1 MTVIGLP
8 VLGWVPDDG
17 TNTNYTDGRHV
28 HYEYFAELELVNA
41 KDVIKADYIRYD
53 PYTCLYSAEVTIG
66 EWSGTLA
73 VSKYEERLVC
83 HMVKIIFDDGTFE
96 QIMDYNVV
104 GPISVVVSTDGY

>member
-8 VLGWVPDDG
+8 VLGWIPDDG

-28 HYEYFAELELVNA
+28 HYEYFDDSNFN
-41 KDVIKADYIRYD
+41 DDTIKSDYIRYD

-66 EWSGTLA
+66 KWSGTLA

-83 HMVKIIFDDGTFE
+83 HMVKIIFDDGAFN
-96 QIMDYNVV
+96 QVMDYNVV